1 MAIRFVGRGRELAAL
16 LAEADLARSG
26 FCRVVL
32 IGGEAGVGK
41 TRLVD
46 EFTSGLGS
54 EFRHARASCAGAPDV
69 KSLWP
74 WHQLLTA
81 LGRELPSSASTMDNA
96 GFAARTRYADEV
108 VAAGVSG
115 PVVLVLDDLHRAD
128 EVSQALLVHL
138 ADAAPASAVLVIGL
152 HRDDRALIL
161 PAGPAVTRIALHG
174 LSPEAVGELARDLLG
189 TGLPTAV
196 AAQLCR
202 RTDGN
207 PRLIADII
215 EQIDPA
221 AAAAAAAGERLEIT
235 WPEDAR
241 GAVESRLATL
251 GAESRRTLAW
261 AAVIGREFD
270 VDILERLMSDVRTAP
285 TSPPTSPS
293 DTEVVD
299 ALDEA
304 VRRRMIVAR
313 SGQVYAFVRSL
324 DREML
329 YESFPARERARLHEA
344 TADALI
350 EFSSYVGE
358 RSPTI
363 AELAYHLVNAA
374 VLGGQERMDR
384 AIAYAV
390 AAGAAATEQGRP
402 YEAMAHQTAA
412 LRLAVRAR
420 WSPSTMGRLLVG
432 VGVARLA
439 CGEVAGREALSAA
452 ARLGRQADDAGLL
465 AAAAL
470 GHGPPPGTAETAPPA
485 DAALMALLTDALAGE
500 LDSST
505 TARLRARLSLELVTF
520 HGRRPM
526 GPSSTEDA
534 ERQAVAAVEAAR
546 SSGDPRA
553 LAEACLSQAAMARP
567 TDVRVAVREAVALGD
582 STLECRAHLAAAE
595 HALAIGD
602 VGAAD
607 RELGAVADVGGHPY
621 PRWFAAVASAHRA
634 LLAGRMAAAREL
646 ASAALA
652 AGQHVAPD
660 AAELTQVTQLAAI
673 HAAEG
678 STADLAPVLAG
689 LTHTTAPPMWLAA
702 LSALVA
708 VDRQEHDVAKA
719 LLAEVLESYDGR
731 SLWTSAVLGQ
741 ATVGLGDASAA
752 ARLVAH
758 LTPYQSGW
766 IVIGPAV
773 ANGGPVG
780 LVLSRLHLVVGDLTA
795 AETSLA
801 HAATSVGSTVW
812 LPHLRLVRAQLLAVR
827 GRASDH
833 DDALR
838 EAQAARA
845 GAVDRGLRGLIERVD
860 MLLGELAAHT
870 GTGLTRREQEVAAL
884 AIRGASAREIAE
896 QLVIGER
903 TVETHLANIY
913 RKLNVR
919 SRVELMARFS
929 GSPSFGDP
937 LSSVED

>member
-1 MAIRFVGRGRELAAL
+1 MRFVGRGRELSL
-16 LAEADLARSG
+16 LRNEADVARSG
-26 FCRVVL
+26 RCRVVL

-54 EFRHARASCAGAPDV
+54 EFRHARASCAGGPDMTA
-69 KSLWP
+69 LWP
-74 WHQLLTA
+74 WRQLLTA
-81 LGRELPSSASTMDNA
+81 LGRELPSSTSTMGDA
-96 GFAARTRYADEV
+96 GFAVRTRYADEV
-108 VAAGVSG
+108 VAAGAAV
-115 PVVLVLDDLHRAD
+115 PHVLVLDDLHRAD
-128 EVSQALLVHL
+128 EASQALLVHL

-152 HRDDRALIL
+152 HRDDQALIL

-174 LSPEAVGELARDLLG
+174 LSAEDVGELARDLLG

-207 PRLIADII
+207 PRLIADVI
-215 EQIDPA
+215 EQIDPE

-241 GAVESRLATL
+241 SAVEYRLAPL

-270 VDILERLMSDVRTAP
+270 VDILERLMSGARTG
-285 TSPPTSPS
+285 PTSPS
-293 DTEVVD
+293 DTDVVD

-313 SGQVYAFVRSL
+313 TGQVYAFVRSL

-358 RSPTI
+358 RGPTI

-374 VLGGQERMDR
+374 VLGGQERLDR

-432 VGVARLA
+432 VGLARLA
-439 CGEVAGREALSAA
+439 CGEVASGREALTAA
-452 ARLGRQADDAGLL
+452 ARLGRQAGDAGLL

-470 GHGPPPGTAETAPPA
+470 GHGPPPGAAETAPPA
-485 DAALMALLTDALAGE
+485 DAALVALLTDALAGE

-505 TARLRARLSLELVTF
+505 TARLRARLSLELMTS
-520 HGRRPM
+520 HGRRPPEI
-526 GPSSTEDA
+526 GPGSTEDA
-534 ERQAVAAVEAAR
+534 ERHAEAAVGAAR

-553 LAEACLSQAAMARP
+553 LAEACLAQAAIVRT

-582 STLECRAHLAAAE
+582 STLECRAHVAAAE
-595 HALAIGD
+595 RALAIGD
-602 VGAAD
+602 IGTAE
-607 RELGAVADVGGHPY
+607 RELGAVAGLGGHPF

-634 LLAGRMAAAREL
+634 LLAGRALEAREL
-646 ASAALA
+646 AGAAVA
-652 AGQHVAPD
+652 AGRRVAPD
-660 AAELTQVTQLAAI
+660 AAELTHVTQLAAI
-673 HAAEG
+673 HVAEG
-678 STADLAPVLAG
+678 STADLARVLAA
-689 LTHTTAPPMWLAA
+689 LTHTTASPPWLAA

-708 VDRQEHDVAKA
+708 VDRREHDVAMT
-719 LLAEVLESYDGR
+719 LVAEVLESHDGR

-741 ATVGLGDASAA
+741 AAAGLGDTSAA
-752 ARLVAH
+752 ARLVAD

-766 IVIGPAV
+766 LVIGPAV

-780 LVLSRLHLVVGDLTA
+780 LALSRLHLVLGDLSA
-795 AETSLA
+795 AESSLA

-812 LPHLRLVRAQLLAVR
+812 LPHLRLARAQLLAVR

-845 GAVDRGLRGLIERVD
+845 GAVDRGLPGLIDRVD
-860 MLLGELAAHT
+860 ALLGELAAHT

-884 AIRGASAREIAE
+884 AARGASAREIAD

-919 SRVELMARFS
+919 SRVELMARFA
-929 GSPSFGDP
+929 GSPSFGDALP
-937 LSSVED
+937 AVED